1 MKVWMKLSRKVK
13 VLLVLLMWCQP
24 EQLLAQADN
33 WWEMDMATLNGD
45 QQSLQDLSGEQGLL
59 LLFMDPDCPVT
70 QKYGATI
77 RALYEEYQNKG
88 IRIAAVYPLVLMQQ
102 EKIRQFAE
110 AYQYPFPHLLD
121 PKLDLTKAIGA
132 SVTPEAFLLSKEGK
146 ILYQGAIDNWF
157 YELGRYRRV
166 ITRHYLEDALA
177 ASLQKQAVPIP
188 KTEAIGCLI
197 GTGMLHHSE
206 H

>member
-1 MKVWMKLSRKVK
+1 MKYWGKVK
-13 VLLVLLMWCQP
+13 ILLVFLLWCQSD
-24 EQLLAQADN
+24 QLLAQADN
-33 WWEMDMATLNGD
+33 WWEKEMTTLSGD
-45 QQSLQDLSGEQGLL
+45 QKNLRSLSGEQGLL

-77 RALYEEYQNKG
+77 RALYQEYHDKD
-88 IRIAAVYPLVLMQQ
+88 IRIAAVYPLVMMQQ
-102 EKIRQFAE
+102 DKIRQFAE

-121 PKLDLTKAIGA
+121 PKLELTRAIGA
-132 SVTPEAFLLSKEGK
+132 SVTPEAFLLSSEGE

-157 YELGRYRRV
+157 YALGRYRRV
-166 ITRHYLEDALA
+166 ITRHYLNDALA
-177 ASLQKQAVPIP
+177 ASLQNQAVPVP

-206 H
+206 HQ